1 MGASITSLME
11 TAHPHTEK
19 QQAQKVLASN
29 CLFELLLGSKLARVA
44 TLLLAAVLS
53 ARGQA
58 GIALAANHLF
68 AVEGLGKRCKSGV
81 NNTTTQTKH

>member
-1 MGASITSLME
+1 MMKSA
-11 TAHPHTEK
+11 
-19 QQAQKVLASN
+19 
-29 CLFELLLGSKLARVA
+29 LFQLLLGPKLACVA
-44 TLLLAAVLS
+44 ALLLAAVLS